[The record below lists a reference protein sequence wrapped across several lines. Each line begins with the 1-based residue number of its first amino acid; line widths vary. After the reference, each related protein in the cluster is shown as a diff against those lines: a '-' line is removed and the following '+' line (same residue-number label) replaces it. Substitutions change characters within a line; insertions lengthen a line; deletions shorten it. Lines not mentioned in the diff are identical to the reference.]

1 MFLVENRHH
10 GQPLEFLGKFH
21 GNPIRVAPCHDPG
34 ELVDDQSAMFPFKY
48 DFNPEFFRHTGALLG
63 FPKKPALLRLRSL
76 PLNLSSPSMRQQV
89 TFDTSAMR
97 NNSLRSSEVR
107 AHLSG

>member
-48 DFNPEFFRHTGALLG
+48 DFNPEFFRHTGSLLG
-63 FPKKPALLRLRSL
+63 FQKKTRPAEIAQLTLEPVESVDETAGNFRYVGDAKRF
-76 PLNLSSPSMRQQV
+76 SSII
-89 TFDTSAMR
+89 
-97 NNSLRSSEVR
+97 
-107 AHLSG
+107 